1 MTHNQYSDYKQY
13 LKLKDSTH
21 YYNSAKKLQAD
32 GSVDYT
38 LISVTFYKA
47 LILNKNNVD
56 AKYALQTMITDGQ
69 ITSEECVSA
78 KVTARAE
85 LLQCYSVTDL
95 K

>member
-1 MTHNQYSDYKQY
+1 MSHNQYSDYKQY
-13 LKLKDSTH
+13 LKHKDSTY
-21 YYNSAKKLQAD
+21 YYNVAKKLQAD
-32 GSVDYT
+32 GSIDYT

-56 AKYALQTMITDGQ
+56 AEYAIRVMIANSQ
-69 ITSEECVSA
+69 ITTQDCVSA

>member
-1 MTHNQYSDYKQY
+1 MSRNQYSDYKQY
-13 LKLKDSTH
+13 LKHKDSTY

-56 AKYALQTMITDGQ
+56 AEYALRTMISDGQ
-69 ITSEECVSA
+69 ITSEQCASA

-85 LLQCYSVTDL
+85 LLLCYSATDL